1 MGRGRI
7 SMELIQREKSRKI
20 TFQTRV
26 KGLLKKAH
34 ELSTLCE
41 IDVCVIFYAPN
52 FEGQGYDGPK
62 TWPKE
67 TNEVQRILQKY
78 HNTTID
84 RRTKI
89 YHAQEYFK
97 ERMKKVEFDI
107 SKMRKK
113 MLKILYPTWDESFN
127 SLGAEQ
133 MRLLASI
140 LDAKLDACNQMM
152 NILKGD
158 AKGKTIVHES
168 YKVDKPNTSYLTSTP
183 NSYFNLMQN
192 NMSQAQIYPS
202 LMNISDKNSL
212 GFWPLHLG
220 QSSQPS
226 SMLSSAQS
234 SYRVES
240 DEGRYP
246 YKQVDG
252 NWANWVDANTF
263 YDPKIGTKNKDE
275 GENDEKL
282 SPYHYNENTMT
293 MQSYPIGMDT
303 LPFQNLPN
311 LPPHGYQLNGFYDT
325 NIFEAHMFNNYTDGR
340 K

>member
-1 MGRGRI
+1 
-7 SMELIQREKSRKI
+7 
-20 TFQTRV
+20 
-26 KGLLKKAH
+26 
-34 ELSTLCE
+34 
-41 IDVCVIFYAPN
+41 
-52 FEGQGYDGPK
+52 
-62 TWPKE
+62 
-67 TNEVQRILQKY
+67 
-78 HNTTID
+78 
-84 RRTKI
+84 
-89 YHAQEYFK
+89 
-97 ERMKKVEFDI
+97 
-107 SKMRKK
+107 
-113 MLKILYPTWDESFN
+113 MLKIMYPTWDESFN

-140 LDAKLDACNQMM
+140 LDAKLDACNQKM

-168 YKVDKPNTSYLTSTP
+168 YKVDKPNTYYLTSTP

-192 NMSQAQIYPS
+192 NMSQAQIYPP

-240 DEGRYP
+240 DEVRYP